1 MNSLFF
7 TRSGWSYRQFL
18 SRFDGVRFK
27 YEASSKFPH
36 YMVTALGSYRGAPFV
51 TGNFAIDDS
60 HLTNGLETEILDYEK
75 QEWVQADDYPF
86 SSNR

>member
-1 MNSLFF
+1 
-7 TRSGWSYRQFL
+7 
-18 SRFDGVRFK
+18 
-27 YEASSKFPH
+27 
-36 YMVTALGSYRGAPFV
+36 MVTALGSYRGAPFV